1 MYHILFF
8 APTISFMLNMVRQ
21 ECCLVAE
28 QYGGDVGLAITQAM
42 MLTGMLQWGVRQS
55 AELENQMT
63 SVERLLEYTEVEK
76 EPSLESSHGKCT
88 RKASTHANYYESPQ
102 IHACKLMAWLI

>member
-1 MYHILFF
+1 
-8 APTISFMLNMVRQ
+8 MV
-21 ECCLVAE
+21 VD

-76 EPSLESSHGKCT
+76 EPSLESTPGVFTK
-88 RKASTHANYYESPQ
+88 KALTLIYYYESPR
-102 IHACKLMAWLI
+102 IHECKHSAWLL

>member
-1 MYHILFF
+1 
-8 APTISFMLNMVRQ
+8 MV
-21 ECCLVAE
+21 VG

-76 EPSLESSHGKCT
+76 EPSLESPPGVFT
-88 RKASTHANYYESPQ
+88 RKALTFVYYYLSPDTFT
-102 IHACKLMAWLI
+102 LILSRGTR